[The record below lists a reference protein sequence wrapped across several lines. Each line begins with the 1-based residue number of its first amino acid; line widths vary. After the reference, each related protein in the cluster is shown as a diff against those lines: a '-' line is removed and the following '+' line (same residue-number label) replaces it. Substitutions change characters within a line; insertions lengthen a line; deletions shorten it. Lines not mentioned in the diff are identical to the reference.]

1 MGMAQFEV
9 ASDLLR
15 LYNHLHDFRAFKAV
29 FGTMPY
35 RFTVAYI

>member
-1 MGMAQFEV
+1 MEMAQFEAV
-9 ASDLLR
+9 ADLLH
-15 LYNHLHDFRAFKAV
+15 LYNQSHYFRAFKAV